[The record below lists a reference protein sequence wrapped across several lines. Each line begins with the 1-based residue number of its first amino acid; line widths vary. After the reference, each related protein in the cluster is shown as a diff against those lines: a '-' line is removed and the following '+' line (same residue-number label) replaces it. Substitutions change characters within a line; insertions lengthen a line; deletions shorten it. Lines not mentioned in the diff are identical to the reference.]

1 MPSAVRVS
9 SSLLVVYGVLYLGV
23 GVADWLLIGPV
34 SWTFFVPLLLITTM
48 FLAVGFKLFQLRY
61 WAMIAGRL
69 LALWLVI
76 GYLALIAIGRFAAG
90 HPVLTFARV
99 AQLMTAIAIAITV
112 FLPAVSNAI
121 KRPQGSTS
129 E

>member
-1 MPSAVRVS
+1 
-9 SSLLVVYGVLYLGV
+9 
-23 GVADWLLIGPV
+23 
-34 SWTFFVPLLLITTM
+34 
-48 FLAVGFKLFQLRY
+48 
-61 WAMIAGRL
+61 MIAGRL
-69 LALWLVI
+69 LALWLVV

-90 HPVLTFARV
+90 HPVLTFGRV
-99 AQLMTAIAIAITV
+99 SQLMTTIAIAIAI